1 MRRTKVVSDIEID
14 EVSLVDKPANQHAE
28 IAIAKRATEEE
39 TVPEIYNED
48 GNAVEMDDLQFG
60 DVVFDQEGNAF
71 EVIPEAEEL
80 EYEEELEP
88 VGKSLADEIRE
99 DLSKAAGDAER
110 DVVIA
115 KAMQE
120 VDALRGQLVQA
131 ESIAKSE
138 RDLRLT
144 AEYVEVAKGY
154 NIPVNP
160 EDLGPV
166 LLRMA
171 ETMSD
176 QDCSV
181 IHKALSTSG
190 AALFDEVGYIG
201 TADNVDPL
209 SQVDAYLEEGLS
221 KSDGTI
227 SKAEAMSGFFSD
239 NPAAYD
245 EYLASRRGF

>member
-1 MRRTKVVSDIEID
+1 MRRTKRVSDIEID

-48 GNAVEMDDLQFG
+48 GAAVEMDDLQFG
-60 DVVFDQEGNAF
+60 DVVFDEEGNAF
-71 EVIPEAEEL
+71 EVVPEAAEF
-80 EYEEELEP
+80 EEELEP
-88 VGKSLADEIRE
+88 VGKSLADEIRD

-120 VDALRGQLVQA
+120 VDALRGQLEQA
-131 ESIAKSE
+131 EHIAKSE

-154 NIPVNP
+154 NVPVDP
-160 EDLGPV
+160 QELGPV

-171 ETMSD
+171 ESMSD
-176 QDCSV
+176 GDCSV
-181 IHKALSTSG
+181 IHKALTSSG

>member
-1 MRRTKVVSDIEID
+1 MRRTKRVSDIEID

-39 TVPEIYNED
+39 TVPEIFNEE
-48 GNAVEMDDLQFG
+48 GSVVEMDSLQFG
-60 DVVFDQEGNAF
+60 DVVFDEEGNAF
-71 EVIPEAEEL
+71 EVVPEDAEFEL
-80 EYEEELEP
+80 EEELEP

-110 DVVIA
+110 DVILS
-115 KAMQE
+115 KAMEE
-120 VDALRGQLVQA
+120 VDALRNQLNQA
-131 ESIAKSE
+131 ELIAKSE

-154 NIPVNP
+154 NVPVDP
-160 EDLGPV
+160 QELGPV

-171 ETMSD
+171 ENMSD
-176 QDCSV
+176 ADCSV
-181 IHKALSTSG
+181 IHKALTSSG
-190 AALFDEVGYIG
+190 AALFDEVGFIG
-201 TADNVDPL
+201 SADNNDPL
-209 SQVDAYLEEGLS
+209 AHVDALLEEGIA
-221 KSDGTI
+221 KSDSGI
-227 SKAEAMSGFFSD
+227 SKAEAMGEFFAT